1 MKTIEYNGARYS
13 IGDNVKIIKG
23 ADRNKVGTIYKFY
36 KADDIFSVA
45 VKYEDSNYG
54 MYQIDSIELA

>member
-1 MKTIEYNGARYS
+1 MKTIEYNGMRYS
-13 IGDNVKIIKG
+13 VGDMVKVTKG
-23 ADRNKVGTIYKFY
+23 ADRNKTGTIYKFY

-45 VKYEDSNYG
+45 VKYEDTNYG